1 MRGRQT
7 RTYQKPTEK
16 ISMQQVMNGA
26 EMKQNSRQ
34 KESGRMEND
43 RKVLSEDEVDEKNKL
58 K

>member
-26 EMKQNSRQ
+26 EMGPNSRQ
-34 KESGRMEND
+34 KESSRMEND
-43 RKVLSEDEVDEKNKL
+43 GKVISEDEVDEKNKL

>member
-26 EMKQNSRQ
+26 EMEQNSRQ
-34 KESGRMEND
+34 KETSRMENNE
-43 RKVLSEDEVDEKNKL
+43 KVLSKDKVDEKNKL